1 MGVAVVVGDVV
12 ADEEWMLKKGQQRW
26 KRIVGQLIPGVMMLS
41 SYGGNGGRIMAPRLC
56 GLAAE
61 ARG

>member
-1 MGVAVVVGDVV
+1 MVV
-12 ADEEWMLKKGQQRW
+12 DEEWRLKKGQWRW
-26 KRIVGQLIPGVMMLS
+26 KRIAGQLIPGVMVLS

-56 GLAAE
+56 GLATE

>member
-1 MGVAVVVGDVV
+1 MMV
-12 ADEEWMLKKGQQRW
+12 ADEEWRLKKGQQRW
-26 KRIVGQLIPGVMMLS
+26 KRIAGQLIPDVTMLS
-41 SYGGNGGRIMAPRLC
+41 LYGGNGGRIMAPRLC

>member
-1 MGVAVVVGDVV
+1 MV
-12 ADEEWMLKKGQQRW
+12 ADEEWRLKKGQQRW
-26 KRIVGQLIPGVMMLS
+26 KRIAGQLIPDVMMLS